1 MLRPQYTRR
10 PFELMLIGPPLSGK
24 RTLSRQFLKCRD
36 VFFSISNVAENVPKR
51 QIPRVD
57 YILIMVDM
65 TNRECLNVLAMALSQ
80 IKSTYLTHKL
90 AVVVTKADIP
100 NRWSIE
106 KSEIEQ
112 MIAPYTDL
120 QLFYI
125 NLTNATEKKAIA
137 DQITRLIKINTLQ
150 YQNLDIDYIKS
161 QEFYAEDPE
170 QE

>member
-10 PFELMLIGPPLSGK
+10 PFEIMLIGPPLSGK

-36 VFFSISNVAENVPKR
+36 VFFSINVAEKVPRR

-57 YILIMVDM
+57 YILVMIDM
-65 TNRECLNVLAMALSQ
+65 TNRECLNVLSMALSQ
-80 IKSTYLTHKL
+80 IKATYLTHKL

-100 NRWSIE
+100 NRWCIE
-106 KSEIEQ
+106 KLEIEK
-112 MIAPYTDL
+112 MVAPYTDL

-125 NLTNATEKKAIA
+125 NLTNQVEKKAIV

-161 QEFYAEDPE
+161 QEFYAEE